1 MPTFYAE
8 DIDIDPDEFLDS
20 CDKWERDEL
29 IDALVKDGY
38 VIRVNESGMPTT
50 SNRGPLE
57 DEHIGKCLLL
67 GEKFYSMSNEDLDI
81 LETLYN
87 KYR

>member
-1 MPTFYAE
+1 MPTFYTE
-8 DIDIDPDEFLDS
+8 DIDIEPGEFLDS
-20 CDKWERDEL
+20 CSKWERDEL
-29 IDALVKDGY
+29 IDALVQDGY
-38 VIRVNESGMPTT
+38 VIRVSESGTPI
-50 SNRGPLE
+50 SKSHGPLE

-67 GEKFYSMSNEDLDI
+67 GGKFYSMSNEDLSI

>member
-1 MPTFYAE
+1 MPTFYTE
-8 DIDIDPDEFLDS
+8 DIDIEPGDFLDS

-29 IDALVKDGY
+29 IDALVQDGY

-50 SNRGPLE
+50 NNRSPLE

-67 GEKFYSMSNEDLDI
+67 GEKFYSMSNEDLSI